1 VHRYVAL
8 ASTIV
13 LLTATTFWGS
23 AARPALAGSAAR
35 SSQADIPILTSS
47 PRPESLKFAVVGDA
61 GNGGSAQYEVG
72 RQMWASWAGFPF
84 EFVIALGDNMYG
96 RQEPQDFLTKFE
108 KPYQPLLQAGV
119 RFFATLG
126 NHDKQENRFYPGFN
140 MGGER
145 FYTFVRQ
152 HVRFIVLDTNL
163 LDPKQLA
170 WVDDTLRNAP
180 EAWKIAYFHH
190 PLYSNGG
197 RHGSNVEL
205 RVLLEPMLVN
215 YGVTAVFAGHEH
227 IYERITPQKGITHF
241 VEGSGGQL
249 RKGDLKRSATTA
261 AGFDQDQTFMLI
273 ELKGDEMSFRTI
285 SRTGITVD
293 SGVIGRRSPTY
304 RGRSES

>member
-1 VHRYVAL
+1 MFAL
-8 ASTIV
+8 ATAI
-13 LLTATTFWGS
+13 LLTAYAFGGFGEPAAAS
-23 AARPALAGSAAR
+23 AAAKSLRGDGAALTA
-35 SSQADIPILTSS
+35 S
-47 PRPESLKFAVVGDA
+47 PRPVSLKFAVLGDA
-61 GNGGSAQYEVG
+61 GDGGTPQYDVG
-72 RQMWASWAGFPF
+72 HQMWTARAEFPF

-96 RQEPQDFLTKFE
+96 RQEPQDFVAKFE
-108 KPYQPLLQAGV
+108 KPYERLLQAGV

-126 NHDKQENRFYPGFN
+126 NHDRPDNRFYAGFN

-163 LDPKQLA
+163 LDPRQLA
-170 WVDDTLRNAP
+170 WVDNTLRTAP

-205 RVLLEPMLVN
+205 RVLLEPILVK

-227 IYERITPQKGITHF
+227 IYERLVPQKGITHF

-249 RKGDLKRSATTA
+249 RKGDLKRADTTA

-273 ELKGDEMSFRTI
+273 EVAGDQMSFRTV
-285 SRTGITVD
+285 SRTGVTVD
-293 SGVIGRRSPTY
+293 SGVIRRRSP
-304 RGRSES
+304 S